1 MKNAALSVL
10 IVLGLGAV
18 VVATLSMFKVT
29 EEAAKP
35 FAGILPLAIPAV
47 HQLLQQ
53 SGSHLSLSP
62 RKRGL
67 VDRRGYALPLW
78 MLALYGVLIV
88 LAVFELMSGL
98 TGIAGTSAG
107 LAKEKLAYVGTP
119 GLIPTMMVAYLVGR
133 WIGVR
138 SQTKGLFVVL
148 AVAFFVPF
156 IDRVLALAFM
166 SREDLSAYFHSTN
179 TTELLLVAIVEMGV
193 LIGVPAI
200 FGYWR
205 GRVVQLSRYL
215 GYLVRALPEES
226 QEALVDL
233 ASDEAKR
240 LASNSAS
247 QSGTSPT

>member
-1 MKNAALSVL
+1 VL

-133 WIGVR
+133 WIGIR
-138 SQTKGLFVVL
+138 SQSKGLFVVL

-156 IDRVLALAFM
+156 IESSTRPCFYE
-166 SREDLSAYFHSTN
+166 SRGS
-179 TTELLLVAIVEMGV
+179 VGV
-193 LIGVPAI
+193 LPQYEYDRATAGFYSGDGCVNRRARYIRLLARP
-200 FGYWR
+200 
-205 GRVVQLSRYL
+205 SRS
-215 GYLVRALPEES
+215 VESLP
-226 QEALVDL
+226 
-233 ASDEAKR
+233 R
-240 LASNSAS
+240 LPSARS
-247 QSGTSPT
+247 S